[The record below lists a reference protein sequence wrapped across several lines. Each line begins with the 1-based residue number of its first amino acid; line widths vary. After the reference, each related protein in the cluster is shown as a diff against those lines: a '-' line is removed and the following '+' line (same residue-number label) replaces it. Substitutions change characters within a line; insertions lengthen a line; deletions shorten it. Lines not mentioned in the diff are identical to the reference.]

1 MIPIPLEMLTMGV
14 STVAGMLGKYFET
27 KAQASRDMLAALRK
41 DALDRA
47 NTGSE
52 SYKFTR
58 RTIALTTVFAVVVLP
73 KLAALGGA
81 PVVVFT
87 SGQEVSYLWGLFS
100 SSAGTVLYTVAGVPI
115 TPLDTH
121 MVAAITGLY
130 FGYGGT
136 HK

>member
-1 MIPIPLEMLTMGV
+1 MLGIPMEMLTMGASAIV
-14 STVAGMLGKYFET
+14 GMVGKVMDA
-27 KAQASRDMLAALRK
+27 KAQAAKDMLSLLNK
-41 DALDRA
+41 DAVTRS
-47 NTGSE
+47 NSGTPTFQ
-52 SYKFTR
+52 FTR
-58 RTIALTTVFAVVVLP
+58 RTIALTVTFAVVLLP

-87 SGQEVSYLWGLFS
+87 SGQEVSFLWGLFS

-121 MVAAITGLY
+121 TLAAVVGLY
-130 FGYGGT
+130 FGYGGN

>member
-1 MIPIPLEMLTMGV
+1 MGASALIGGMLRYMDTKARNQREMLQALNQNAIDR
-14 STVAGMLGKYFET
+14 SNAGTQEF
-27 KAQASRDMLAALRK
+27 Q
-41 DALDRA
+41 
-47 NTGSE
+47 
-52 SYKFTR
+52 FTR
-58 RTIALTTVFAVVVLP
+58 RTIALTVIFAVVLLP

-121 MVAAITGLY
+121 LAAAIAGLY
-130 FGYGGT
+130 FGMGGS
-136 HK
+136 KR

>member
-1 MIPIPLEMLTMGV
+1 MGASAVIGSVLKALE
-14 STVAGMLGKYFET
+14 SKA
-27 KAQASRDMLAALRK
+27 KAQAALLGALNK
-41 DALDRA
+41 DAVTRS
-47 NTGSE
+47 NTGTPVFQ
-52 SYKFTR
+52 FTR
-58 RTIALTTVFAVVVLP
+58 RTIALTVTFAVILLP

-87 SGQEVSYLWGLFS
+87 SGEEVSYLWGLFS

-121 MVAAITGLY
+121 SFASIVGLY

-136 HK
+136 QR

>member
-1 MIPIPLEMLTMGV
+1 MSIPLEMLTMGV
-14 STVAGMLGKYFET
+14 STAMGMIGKIMDAKA
-27 KAQASRDMLAALRK
+27 KAQQLLLDTLNK
-41 DALDRA
+41 DAVARS
-47 NTGSE
+47 NTGTQTFQ
-52 SYKFTR
+52 FTR
-58 RTIALTTVFAVVVLP
+58 RTMALTVVFSVVLLP

-121 MVAAITGLY
+121 MAAAMTGLY
-130 FGYGGT
+130 FGYGGN